1 MKTPFLTLLIMTAM
15 YTSGISQNLMKE
27 SIKFASIEKAQ
38 QLLLEEDSFTKAWSQ
53 FDIDSRMGKSN
64 STKEELFE
72 YIDTQVREWTNSE
85 KDMIIDICNDID
97 AKIAESNFKIT
108 FPEEIYFLKTTGDEE
123 GGATGYTRNTYIVLK
138 EGAAS
143 NRESLEHLIVH
154 ELFHVLTRNN
164 PEFRKEMYRIIGF
177 HITESIAYPDNIK
190 PRRITNPDAPQTDSY
205 ISLKANGKDIDCMM
219 ILYSDKDY
227 AGGSFFDYL
236 NIGFLSLV
244 GDEEKTTEYVDGK
257 PVIYTMDQIENFFE
271 QVGRNTN
278 YIIHPEEI
286 MAENFSFA
294 IQGKEDIK
302 DESIVEEIKKLLK
315 K

>member
-64 STKEELFE
+64 SAREELFE

-97 AKIAESNFKIT
+97 AKIAENNFKIT

-143 NRESLEHLIVH
+143 SRKSLEHLIVH

-164 PEFRKEMYRIIGF
+164 PEFRKDMYKIIGF
-177 HITESIAYPDNIK
+177 DITESIAYPDKIK
-190 PRRITNPDAPQTDSY
+190 SRRITNPDAPQTDSY
-205 ISLKANGKDIDCMM
+205 INLTADGKDISCMM
-219 ILYSDKDY
+219 ILYSKKDY
-227 AGGSFFDYL
+227 TGGSFFDYL
-236 NIGFLSLV
+236 NIGFLNLV
-244 GDEEKTTEYVDGK
+244 GDEEKTIEYVDGE

-286 MAENFSFA
+286 LAENFSYA
-294 IQGKEDIK
+294 ILGKEDLK
-302 DESIVEEIKKLLK
+302 DAAIVEAIKKLLK